1 MYKGWAKIQL
11 TTPGSAIQLAKDCA
25 TGPSIVCLYT
35 YLKLGAKNKR
45 CTYKQVHEIYRCS
58 KTCVKRPLSKRPKM
72 VFQTNYPLMQVKSI
86 AECSKRKHSAIL
98 STFIK
103 QPVVIKIFV
112 LSIFEW
118 PFYTGFTITVLIPH
132 AQNADIASK
141 VEGQTFNLSLH
152 QHPYFVYAS
161 SEGSGNTLWMC
172 RLIEALAASHYD
184 KYQNLMCWL
193 IQKKT
198 FCGFSMGSKF

>member
-1 MYKGWAKIQL
+1 MPLHLLEVG
-11 TTPGSAIQLAKDCA
+11 G
-25 TGPSIVCLYT
+25 
-35 YLKLGAKNKR
+35 KNKR

-86 AECSKRKHSAIL
+86 AECSKREHSAIL

-103 QPVVIKIFV
+103 QPVFIKIFV
-112 LSIFEW
+112 LSIFVL
-118 PFYTGFTITVLIPH
+118 PFYTCFTITVLISH
-132 AQNADIASK
+132 AQNVDIASK

-152 QHPYFVYAS
+152 QHPYLVYGS
-161 SEGSGNTLWMC
+161 SKGSGKTVWMC
-172 RLIEALAASHYD
+172 RLIQALAVCHYD

-193 IQKKT
+193 IH
-198 FCGFSMGSKF
+198 G